1 MKIYVHH
8 ALPGRL
14 RLLYDKKDV
23 SSQQALLAMALIAV
37 QNGITSID
45 INHIRGSYLICYD
58 TAVISDQAIL
68 RLFEALTEKYLQDPQ
83 LLENVAAIPQ
93 QESIVGTII
102 VHLIYHYVKKWFL
115 PAPIRALLVMK
126 NSLPRVGRSLHNIVS
141 GRVFSTNLL
150 DATALTVSLA
160 TGDTATASTIAM
172 LLNLGDTLEEITKRK
187 SYDNLA
193 QSLLANDEQVQLVIG
208 DEEKT
213 VSSTTLKKG
222 DLVIVRA
229 GSPIPVDGT
238 VESGNGMVN
247 QASITGESLPVEKH
261 AAHSVFAGTILV
273 EGELLIRVRTVGKDT
288 KVHNIITLVDQSQ
301 SLKAN
306 AQKRSEQFAEKIVP
320 FNFLLAACTWLITG
334 NTTKTIATLLVDYS
348 CAMKLA
354 APIAVL
360 SAMREAAA
368 LHISIKGGSY
378 LEHAA
383 LAQTIIFD
391 KTGTLTYAQPHV
403 EAIHTFNSYT
413 ERDVLTLAACLE
425 EHFPHPLGRAIVQA
439 AAEKGYAHPEKHTK
453 VEYIVAH
460 GIMSSLGEQ
469 KLRIGS
475 AHFIFDDEGIQ
486 KDAAVD
492 VIQREAMGAGY
503 SLLYFAIDAEL
514 AAVFA
519 IGDPIRADAK
529 TAIAQLKKTGM
540 EKCIMITG
548 DAEGAAKKIAT
559 EAGIDFWYAQALPE
573 DKVKYVKAEH
583 EAGHRVIMIG
593 DGINDAPALAA
604 AEVGVS
610 IDGAAA
616 IAGDVADINLSSKG
630 LTDLVLVRELGQGL
644 LKKMRMNDRFI
655 IGFNSFLLIGS
666 MAGLIS
672 PALAAIL
679 HNGSTL
685 GISLVAMRSI
695 LKQDN
700 HDT

>member
-1 MKIYVHH
+1 MKVYVHH

-14 RLLYDKKDV
+14 RLVYDKKDV
-23 SSQQALLAMALIAV
+23 SPQQALLAMALVAV
-37 QNGITSID
+37 QSGITDID
-45 INHIRGSYLICYD
+45 INHIRGSYLIYYD
-58 TAVISDQAIL
+58 PAVISDQAIL
-68 RLFEALTEKYLQDPQ
+68 HLFEALTEKYLQDPQ
-83 LLENVAAIPQ
+83 LLETVAAIPQ

-102 VHLIYHYVKKWFL
+102 EHLIYHYVKKWFL
-115 PAPIRALLVMK
+115 PAPMRVLLAIK
-126 NSLPRVGRSLHNIVS
+126 NMLPRVGSALHNIAS
-141 GRVFSTNLL
+141 GHVFSTDLL

-208 DEEKT
+208 NEEKT
-213 VSSTTLKKG
+213 VSSATLKKD

-247 QASITGESLPVEKH
+247 QASITGESLPVEKQ

-301 SLKAN
+301 ALKAN

-320 FNFLLAACTWLITG
+320 FNFLLAACTWLITR

-360 SAMREAAA
+360 SAMKEAAA

-378 LEHAA
+378 LEQAA
-383 LAQTIIFD
+383 LAHTIIFD

-403 EAIHTFNSYT
+403 EAVHTFGPHT

-439 AAEKGYAHPEKHTK
+439 AAEKGYVHPEKHTK

-475 AHFIFDDEGIQ
+475 AHFIFDDEGIP
-486 KDAAVD
+486 KNAAVD
-492 VIQREAMGAGY
+492 AIQREAMSAGY

-529 TAIAQLKKTGM
+529 TAIAQLKKTGI

-573 DKVKYVKAEH
+573 DKVKYVKVEH
-583 EAGHRVIMIG
+583 EAGRRVIMIG

-604 AEVGVS
+604 AEVGIS

-616 IAGDVADINLSSKG
+616 IAGDVADINLSRNG
-630 LTDLVLVRELGQGL
+630 LTDLVLVRKLGQGL
-644 LKKMRMNDRFI
+644 LKKMRMNDMFI
-655 IGFNSFLLIGS
+655 IGFNSFLLIGG

-685 GISLVAMRSI
+685 GISLVAMRPI
-695 LKQDN
+695 LKQDAL
-700 HDT
+700 